1 MLNLAAFI
9 PVWLLSLSL
18 FHFTIVLNR
27 FQQGFDLLTPS
38 VIQRYV
44 AYSIEADEIVMFID
58 PPSMQAGI
66 SAFFHQQWQTP
77 FHAYVLDYQYYQTDQ
92 VTRCVH
98 RCAGVAVTL
107 RIELYQRDITFSR
120 HYQLTRYE

>member
-1 MLNLAAFI
+1 
-9 PVWLLSLSL
+9 L

-44 AYSIEADEIVMFID
+44 AYTIEADEIVMFID
-58 PPSMQAGI
+58 PPTMQTGI
-66 SAFFHQQWQTP
+66 SAFFQQQWQTP
-77 FHAYVLDYQYYQTDQ
+77 LHAYVLDYQFFQTDQ
-92 VTRCVH
+92 VTYCVQ

-107 RIELYQRDITFSR
+107 SIELYQRDITFSR

>member
-44 AYSIEADEIVMFID
+44 AYTIEADEIVMFID
-58 PPSMQAGI
+58 PPTMQGGI
-66 SAFFHQQWQTP
+66 SAFFDQQWEMHLHEYNL
-77 FHAYVLDYQYYQTDQ
+77 FYQFFQTDQ
-92 VTRCVH
+92 ITVCFQ

-107 RIELYQRDITFSR
+107 RFELYQREMDFTR